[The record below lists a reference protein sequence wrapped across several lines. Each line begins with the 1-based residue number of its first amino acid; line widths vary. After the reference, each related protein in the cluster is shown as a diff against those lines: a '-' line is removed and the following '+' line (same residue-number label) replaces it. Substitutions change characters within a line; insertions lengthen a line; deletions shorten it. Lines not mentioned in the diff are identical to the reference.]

1 MNIDLSG
8 LPDILGD
15 LTLESIASAAVT
27 LLVCLIVIRI
37 LLRIVRRALRHTQID
52 ERLQKF
58 LLTGLKAL
66 MYIVTVIIVAQSL
79 GVPSSSLVALLG
91 VASLAVSLGYPRHAV
106 QPGRRHHADD
116 LPPHFPGRPGRD
128 RRRHRQCGGDRP
140 DVHKTAHRRRPDRD
154 AAQLQHLRRKIINY
168 TTLGRRRITVRVG
181 ASYNAAVND
190 VRAALLD
197 AAQRTE
203 HLLSDPAPTAYV
215 ESYGDSAVNYVL
227 YAWATADDY
236 WETHFVLTAAVKE
249 NFDRA
254 GIEIPYNQL
263 DVRIVGGAKP
273 EYEKSARKP
282 EGLRADLLFSRFSPA
297 FPGPPRSGASGLP
310 RPR

>member
-91 VASLAVSLGYPRHAV
+91 VASLAVSLAIQGMLSNLAGGIMLMTSRPISLGDLAEIAGVTGNVEEIGLMYTKLRT
-106 QPGRRHHADD
+106 ADGQIVM
-116 LPPHFPGRPGRD
+116 LPNSSIS
-128 RRRHRQCGGDRP
+128 
-140 DVHKTAHRRRPDRD
+140 AE
-154 AAQLQHLRRKIINY
+154 KIINY

-236 WETHFVLTAAVKE
+236 WETHFLLAEAVKDA
-249 NFDRA
+249 FDRV
-254 GIEIPYNQL
+254 GIEIPYNHL
-263 DVRIVGGAKP
+263 NVHILP
-273 EYEKSARKP
+273 ENAARPALEKN
-282 EGLRADLLFSRFSPA
+282 
-297 FPGPPRSGASGLP
+297 
-310 RPR
+310 

>member
-91 VASLAVSLGYPRHAV
+91 VASLAVSLAIQGMLSNLA
-106 QPGRRHHADD
+106 GGIM
-116 LPPHFPGRPGRD
+116 LMTSRP
-128 RRRHRQCGGDRP
+128 
-140 DVHKTAHRRRPDRD
+140 
-154 AAQLQHLRRKIINY
+154 I
-168 TTLGRRRITVRVG
+168 
-181 ASYNAAVND
+181 S
-190 VRAALLD
+190 
-197 AAQRTE
+197 
-203 HLLSDPAPTAYV
+203 
-215 ESYGDSAVNYVL
+215 
-227 YAWATADDY
+227 WAT
-236 WETHFVLTAAVKE
+236 WQ
-249 NFDRA
+249 R
-254 GIEIPYNQL
+254 
-263 DVRIVGGAKP
+263 
-273 EYEKSARKP
+273 
-282 EGLRADLLFSRFSPA
+282 SPA
-297 FPGPPRSGASGLP
+297 SPAMWRRSA
-310 RPR
+310 

>member
-91 VASLAVSLGYPRHAV
+91 VASLAVSLAIQGMLSNLAGGIMLMTSRPISLGDLAEIAGVTGNVEEIGLMYTKLRT
-106 QPGRRHHADD
+106 ADGQIVM
-116 LPPHFPGRPGRD
+116 LPNSSIS
-128 RRRHRQCGGDRP
+128 
-140 DVHKTAHRRRPDRD
+140 AE
-154 AAQLQHLRRKIINY
+154 KIINY

-236 WETHFVLTAAVKE
+236 WETHFLLAEAVKDA
-249 NFDRA
+249 FDRV
-254 GIEIPYNQL
+254 GIEIPYNHL
-263 DVRIVGGAKP
+263 NVHILP
-273 EYEKSARKP
+273 ENAARPALEK
-282 EGLRADLLFSRFSPA
+282 D
-297 FPGPPRSGASGLP
+297 
-310 RPR
+310 